1 MTSHRFRKLCLSNS
15 AVFTALSF
23 QVGPT
28 TAGAGIDG
36 AACGS
41 SGQAQGAVTIPG
53 AKIFCKSKLA
63 PTTSQVT
70 MLLSLW
76 PRDPSGYTTI
86 TPQLQ
91 PALVQ
96 VLSSTTIKSKNA

>member
-1 MTSHRFRKLCLSNS
+1 MTSHRFQKHCLPNS

-53 AKIFCKSKLA
+53 ANIFCKSKLA
-63 PTTSQVT
+63 PTTSQVYNAPVT
-70 MLLSLW
+70 VAKGPPGTPLFLHNYSRLSY
-76 PRDPSGYTTI
+76 RFCY
-86 TPQLQ
+86 
-91 PALVQ
+91 
-96 VLSSTTIKSKNA
+96 